1 MSRTAR
7 IQDLRRTVDRLPLPT
22 RQAMLQ
28 GLQEERIIVGAYADR
43 HGGVCPMLAAHRR
56 GGRTD
61 FLRFAQTWDRFTRAP
76 RRGSRT
82 ATRRERA
89 VLERTLE
96 ASIAATV
103 SQPEVRLQDAI
114 TEHQSLLAGRPRRAL
129 TDPVLAV
136 RGGGFRLPR
145 WMRPV
150 HSVEEFEALLGD
162 VERETLRQSVAD
174 RARPA
179 PNPARRDQHAVVR

>member
-7 IQDLRRTVDRLPLPT
+7 IQDLRRTVDRLPLET
-22 RQAMLQ
+22 RLAMLR
-28 GLQEERIIVGAYADR
+28 GIREERIIVGAYADQ

-82 ATRRERA
+82 ASRREQA
-89 VLERTLE
+89 VLLRLLE
-96 ASIAATV
+96 QSVAATEAA
-103 SQPEVRLQDAI
+103 PTVRLDDAI
-114 TEHQSLLAGRPRRAL
+114 ADHRAL
-129 TDPVLAV
+129 VARRPA
-136 RGGGFRLPR
+136 GFRLPA

-150 HSVEEFEALLGD
+150 RTSAELESLLRGAELRAVRQADGSVTPD
-162 VERETLRQSVAD
+162 ER
-174 RARPA
+174 P
-179 PNPARRDQHAVVR
+179 VVCH